1 MILVI
6 NESTFLLNELKKQKN
21 IDFKKL
27 SFVSS
32 KGFLFNYS
40 YDRKIKQINLSIKD
54 SLLIKYLK
62 NFDKK
67 ENLIIVAS
75 DHDPAGHLISLEIL
89 SLFEKSNVLRFQYP
103 FEKLFQISDN
113 SFLDFL
119 IRNSFDNFKIG
130 IAETYLKRRFFN
142 KDFEIKRINTLAA
155 LKNGSKVKKIILKGE
170 Q

>member
-6 NESTFLLNELKKQKN
+6 NESTFLLNELKRQKKIN
-21 IDFKKL
+21 FKKL

-32 KGFLFNYS
+32 KGFLFNYF
-40 YDRKIKQINLSIKD
+40 YDNNKKEIKISIKD
-54 SLLIKYLK
+54 SLLINYLK

-89 SLFEKSNVLRFQYP
+89 SLFKNSEVLRFQYP
-103 FEKLFQISDN
+103 FEKLFQIPEKN
-113 SFLDFL
+113 LLDFL

-130 IAETYLKRRFFN
+130 IAETYLKKRLFN

-155 LKNGSKVKKIILKGE
+155 LKNGSKIKKIVLKKE
-170 Q
+170 K